1 MSRGERPTLA
11 EPHTIPS
18 RRASSNEMGP
28 DHSPIGSAQPS
39 PRPSYLGPIL
49 FVTGLGLLSID
60 FFLSAWVYY
69 AVYHSTSINSFQWID
84 LAFGVGELLT
94 AIGCLLAATGWV
106 LRTRQSYRPRVGSD
120 SDRRRSRSAIG
131 EAIVLLGAVVIA
143 GAVAYLGTLEF
154 AQYYNLNVN
163 EPWWIYS
170 VLNTAEG
177 AGIVAVAAGWLIH
190 FSGTTRES

>member
-1 MSRGERPTLA
+1 M
-11 EPHTIPS
+11 
-18 RRASSNEMGP
+18 
-28 DHSPIGSAQPS
+28 
-39 PRPSYLGPIL
+39 
-49 FVTGLGLLSID
+49 
-60 FFLSAWVYY
+60 YY

-106 LRTRQSYRPRVGSD
+106 LRTRQSYRPRAGLD
-120 SDRRRSRSAIG
+120 FDPRRSRAG
-131 EAIVLLGAVVIA
+131 VGGAIVLLGAVLIA

-154 AQYYNLNVN
+154 AQYYNMSVN

-190 FSGTTRES
+190 FSGTTRER